1 LHTALAESVG
11 SAVANLI
18 GGPCNGIPVLGDGPA
33 TITCGGVLYTKASDG
48 NYYPGSSGPGPGG
61 FAGTPL
67 DTKQIG
73 QAWHRLMHVYAVE
86 APHQLRRAR
95 AARARLHRLTR

>member
-1 LHTALAESVG
+1 MARF
-11 SAVANLI
+11 I
-18 GGPCNGIPVLGDGPA
+18 GGPCDGIPLLGSAPP
-33 TITCGGVLYTKASDG
+33 TTTCKGVVYTEGGDG
-48 NYYPGSSGPGPGG
+48 NYYPSLSAPAPGTTGGPM
-61 FAGTPL
+61 L

-95 AARARLHRLTR
+95 AARARLGRLSR